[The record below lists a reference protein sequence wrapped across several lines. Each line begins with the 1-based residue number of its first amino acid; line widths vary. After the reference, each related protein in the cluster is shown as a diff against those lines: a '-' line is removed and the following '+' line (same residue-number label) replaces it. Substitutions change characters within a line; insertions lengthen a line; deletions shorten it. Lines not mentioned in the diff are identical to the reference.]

1 MERTK
6 SRNPNG
12 LVTNDLEKL
21 VKELLKTL
29 RAIRSHKWHSF
40 QELRQLLIEESQLMI
55 KLVMV
60 MGFDLSIRNPFFVN
74 RNDS

>member
-21 VKELLKTL
+21 VKELLKTS

-40 QELRQLLIEESQLMI
+40 QELRELLIEESQLMI

-60 MGFDLSIRNPFFVN
+60 MGLDLSIRNPFFIN
-74 RNDS
+74 RNE

>member
-1 MERTK
+1 MERTRT
-6 SRNPNG
+6 RNPKG

-21 VKELLKTL
+21 VKELLKTS

-40 QELRQLLIEESQLMI
+40 QELRQLLIQESQLMI
-55 KLVMV
+55 RLVMI

-74 RNDS
+74 KND

>member
-1 MERTK
+1 M
-6 SRNPNG
+6 
-12 LVTNDLEKL
+12 TNDLEKI
-21 VKELLKTL
+21 VKELLKTSK
-29 RAIRSHKWHSF
+29 AIKSKKWNSF
-40 QELRQLLIEESQLMI
+40 QELRKLLIQESQLMI

>member
-21 VKELLKTL
+21 VKELLKTS

-60 MGFDLSIRNPFFVN
+60 MGFDLSIRNPFFIN
-74 RNDS
+74 RNE